1 MLERMQRDNPAIA
14 DSRSFG
20 RTAGRIAPP
29 HLVDGRGWGEMTRP
43 NARMAADGEHSEQT
57 VLIVDDDPDVG
68 DLLSEYLEFCGA
80 RAIVARSAE
89 QARALLDAGTP
100 VAAVVTDYAMPG
112 EDGLA
117 LLAQLRA
124 TPSSSTLPVVMI
136 SGHDTH
142 GEIAAAARALGAEF
156 LGKPVD
162 LVALVA
168 LLRCATERS

>member
-1 MLERMQRDNPAIA
+1 
-14 DSRSFG
+14 
-20 RTAGRIAPP
+20 
-29 HLVDGRGWGEMTRP
+29 
-43 NARMAADGEHSEQT
+43 MAADGEHSAQT

-117 LLAQLRA
+117 LLAHLR
-124 TPSSSTLPVVMI
+124 SRSTASALPVVMI

-156 LGKPVD
+156 LAKPID
-162 LVALVA
+162 LVALMA
-168 LLRCATERS
+168 KLRHATSAVPRG